1 MLERRRA
8 ARAVVAVQQ
17 ALRRA
22 RAAQRLRRG
31 ELRVRA
37 RRRALRVQRPVELLL
52 DAGYVHYFYFEQHF
66 LYFIIVLPGNTPLP
80 PRRRCRLHLH
90 PPLTSHCQCYNNIT
104 LS

>member
-22 RAAQRLRRG
+22 RPAQRLRRR

-52 DAGYVHYFYFEQHF
+52 HVG
-66 LYFIIVLPGNTPLP
+66 
-80 PRRRCRLHLH
+80 
-90 PPLTSHCQCYNNIT
+90 
-104 LS
+104 